1 MKVLVAC
8 EYSGTVRDAFAKLGH
23 DAWSCDLLPTD
34 KPGNHFQC
42 DVRDVLSRDWD
53 LLIGHPT
60 CTFLCNSGVCHLHTD
75 KTRWKKMEEGAK
87 LFKLLWDAPIKK
99 KCLENPIMH
108 KYAKEIIGVS
118 QSQIIQPYQFGHTE
132 SKATCLWL
140 DNLPLL
146 VSTNNVK
153 EEMMKLPKNKRN
165 RLHYLPP
172 SPDRWKLRSLTYQGF
187 ADAMATQWGAHPACK
202 GNCCE

>member
-34 KPGNHFQC
+34 KPGNHFNC
-42 DVRDVLSRDWD
+42 DVRDVLYRDWD

-87 LFKLLWDAPIKK
+87 FFKLLWDAPIKK

-108 KYAKEIIGVS
+108 KYAKEIIGVN
-118 QSQIIQPYQFGHTE
+118 QSQIIQPYQFGHME

-146 VSTNNVK
+146 IPTNNVK
-153 EEMMKLPKNKRN
+153 KEMMKLPKNKRE
-165 RLHYLPP
+165 RLHYLSS

-187 ADAMATQWGAHPACK
+187 ADAMAMQWGT
-202 GNCCE
+202 E

>member
-1 MKVLVAC
+1 MKVLIAC

-23 DAWSCDLLPTD
+23 DVWSCDLLPTD
-34 KPGNHFQC
+34 KPGNHFNC
-42 DVRDVLSRDWD
+42 DVRDVLYRDWD

-87 LFKLLWDAPIKK
+87 FFKLLWDAPIKK

-108 KYAKEIIGVS
+108 KYAKEIIGVN
-118 QSQIIQPYQFGHTE
+118 QSQIIQPYQFGHME

-146 VSTNNVK
+146 IPTNNVK
-153 EEMMKLPKNKRN
+153 KEMMKLPKNKRE

-187 ADAMATQWGAHPACK
+187 ADAMAIQWGT
-202 GNCCE
+202 E

>member
-1 MKVLVAC
+1 MRVLVAC

-23 DAWSCDLLPTD
+23 DAWSCDLLQTD
-34 KPGNHFQC
+34 KPGNHFNC
-42 DVRDVLSRDWD
+42 DVRDVLSKDWD

-87 LFKLLWDAPIKK
+87 FFKLLWDAPIKK
-99 KCLENPIMH
+99 KCIENPIMH

-118 QSQIIQPYQFGHTE
+118 QSQIIQPYQFGHME

-146 VSTNNVK
+146 VPTNNVK
-153 EEMMKLPKNKRN
+153 EEMMKLPKNKRE

-187 ADAMATQWGAHPACK
+187 ADAMAAQWGK
-202 GNCCE
+202 L